1 MLEKV
6 SQTEEL
12 QFDTVKIIFNDISET
27 LYQNFEFSDNC
38 LTLQNCKRIAY
49 GFCKE
54 NETQGTILVIA
65 ENPTD
70 GVVYRYGNHGAYWE
84 KIGTTCGYA

>member
-6 SQTEEL
+6 NHEEEL
-12 QFDTVKIIFNDISET
+12 QFGIIKIVYKNKALT
-27 LYQNFEFSDNC
+27 LYQNEEYSNC
-38 LTLQNCKRIAY
+38 YPDLESCKRIAY
-49 GFCKE
+49 GLSDDAERK
-54 NETQGTILVIA
+54 GTILVIA

>member
-6 SQTEEL
+6 SPTEKL
-12 QFDTVKIIFNDISET
+12 QFDIVTIIFNDISET
-27 LYQNFEFSDNC
+27 LHQNYEFSENC
-38 LTLQNCKRIAY
+38 LSLQNCKRIAY
-49 GFCKE
+49 GFCKDTE
-54 NETQGTILVIA
+54 RKGTILIVA

-84 KIGTTCGYA
+84 KIGETCGYA